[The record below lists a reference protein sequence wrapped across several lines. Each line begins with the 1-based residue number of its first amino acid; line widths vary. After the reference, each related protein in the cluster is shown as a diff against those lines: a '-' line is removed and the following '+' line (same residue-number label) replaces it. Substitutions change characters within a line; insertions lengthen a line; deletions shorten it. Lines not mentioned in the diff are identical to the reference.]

1 MGKNMKFIL
10 KMSMVGIVVF
20 LIYLAI
26 PKINMS
32 ESDVQLEL
40 ERYESYTVSEILKDY
55 LTDNSDV
62 YIENNFGFKK
72 IDKDD
77 VFQLENDIVIKL
89 VYKKNFYTSESISF
103 HITAKD
109 TIAPKISVVSPV
121 TLYGGEKLENV
132 IDITV
137 HDYRY
142 GSYDFE
148 LKNPIIN
155 FVSIIPGM
163 YDYEVIVKDLAG
175 NVASETIQ
183 IEVIPYEI
191 TQPELDSIDVW
202 VNKARRLPSDYVPDL
217 VPIPSEYTIPAGN
230 RTFELKKA
238 AADAFVEMAD
248 ALFEETGLKIYASN
262 AYRDYELQEYLFT
275 TYAQRD
281 GEEKANRYSA
291 RPGHSEHQTGLT
303 LDVRTLEL
311 DYKDFGETKQYQ
323 WVLENAHQYGYI
335 IRYTEIKESIT
346 GYQSEPWHLRYV
358 GKEIASYLVEH
369 DLSFDEYK
377 LANLN

>member
-1 MGKNMKFIL
+1 MKFIL

-40 ERYESYTVSEILKDY
+40 EQYESYTVSEILKDY

-62 YIENNFGFKK
+62 YIENNFGFRK

-109 TIAPKISVVSPV
+109 TIAPKITVVSPV
-121 TLYGGEKLENV
+121 TLYGGEKLANV

-175 NVASETIQ
+175 NVAS
-183 IEVIPYEI
+183 
-191 TQPELDSIDVW
+191 
-202 VNKARRLPSDYVPDL
+202 
-217 VPIPSEYTIPAGN
+217 
-230 RTFELKKA
+230 
-238 AADAFVEMAD
+238 
-248 ALFEETGLKIYASN
+248 
-262 AYRDYELQEYLFT
+262 
-275 TYAQRD
+275 
-281 GEEKANRYSA
+281 
-291 RPGHSEHQTGLT
+291 
-303 LDVRTLEL
+303 
-311 DYKDFGETKQYQ
+311 
-323 WVLENAHQYGYI
+323 
-335 IRYTEIKESIT
+335 
-346 GYQSEPWHLRYV
+346 
-358 GKEIASYLVEH
+358 
-369 DLSFDEYK
+369 
-377 LANLN
+377 

>member
-1 MGKNMKFIL
+1 MKSIL
-10 KMSMVGIVVF
+10 KLSMVGIILF
-20 LIYLAI
+20 LIYLAV
-26 PKINMS
+26 PKINVS
-32 ESDVQLEL
+32 ESDIQLEL
-40 ERYESYTVSEILKDY
+40 ERYESYTVSEILKEY
-55 LTDNSDV
+55 LTDDSDV
-62 YIENNFGFKK
+62 YIQNNFGFKK

-77 VFQLENDIVIKL
+77 VFQLENDIILKL
-89 VYKKNFYTSESISF
+89 VHKTNFYTSESISF
-103 HITAKD
+103 HIAAKD
-109 TIAPKISVVSPV
+109 TIAPKITVVSPV
-121 TLYGGEKLENV
+121 TLYGGEKLANV

-148 LKNPIIN
+148 LKNPIVN

-175 NVASETIQ
+175 NIASETIQ
-183 IEVIPYEI
+183 IDVVPYEI
-191 TQPELDSIDVW
+191 TQPELDKIDVW
-202 VNKARRLPSDYVPDL
+202 VNKARRLPSDYVPEL
-217 VPIPSEYTIPAGN
+217 VTIPSEYTLPTGN
-230 RTFELKKA
+230 RTFELKQVA
-238 AADAFVEMAD
+238 NDAFVEMAD
-248 ALFEETGLKIYASN
+248 ALFEETGLKIYVSN
-262 AYRDYELQEYLFT
+262 AYRDYELQDYLFT

-311 DYKDFGETKQYQ
+311 DYKDFGKTEQYQ
-323 WVLENAHQYGYI
+323 WVSENAHQYGYI
-335 IRYTEIKESIT
+335 IRYTENKESIT

-358 GKEIASYLVEH
+358 GEEIASYLVEH